1 MSVLAEGSL
10 AVRELA
16 VWLLGSCVVSCTP
29 WAERGREMLL
39 WQSDSRAVAAA
50 ACTISLRTQE
60 GEGGGAERGKKKEI
74 LS

>member
-60 GEGGGAERGKKKEI
+60 GEGGGTERGKKKEI